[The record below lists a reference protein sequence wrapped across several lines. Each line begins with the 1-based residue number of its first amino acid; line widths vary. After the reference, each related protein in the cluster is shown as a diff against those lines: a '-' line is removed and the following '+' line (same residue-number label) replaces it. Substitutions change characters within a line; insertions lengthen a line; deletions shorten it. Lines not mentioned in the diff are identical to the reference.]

1 MSAYT
6 DAQANN
12 DITRN
17 VKQYRD
23 LDLFFS
29 KKSNKDVNKV
39 TDVEAVKRSVR
50 NLILLNSYEKPFHP
64 EIAGDVRGLL
74 FELMTP
80 LTSAVIAR
88 KIQDVIENFEP
99 RARLTGVNVV
109 PDFDRNAY
117 DVTVYFYVVKNHL
130 NVDGQNLEKTKVLA
144 VQSGSQNQIF
154 RALEAIGFRP

>member
-1 MSAYT
+1 MSAYK

-29 KKSNKDVNKV
+29 RKSNKDVNKV
-39 TDVEAVKRSVR
+39 TDIEAVKRSVR
-50 NLILLNSYEKPFHP
+50 NLVLLNSYEKPFHP

-74 FELMTP
+74 FENMTP

-117 DVTVYFYVVKNHL
+117 NVTVYFYVVNAPTEL
-130 NVDGQNLEKTKVLA
+130 VEVTQLLERL
-144 VQSGSQNQIF
+144 
-154 RALEAIGFRP
+154 R

>member
-1 MSAYT
+1 MSAYN
-6 DAQANN
+6 DAQRNN
-12 DITRN
+12 DISRN

-50 NLILLNSYEKPFHP
+50 NLVLLNSYEKPFHP

-74 FELMTP
+74 FENMTP

-99 RARLTGVNVV
+99 RARLTGVQAV
-109 PDFDRNAY
+109 PDFDRNLY
-117 DVTVYFYVVKNHL
+117 EVTVYFYVVNAPTEL
-130 NVDGQNLEKTKVLA
+130 VEVTQLLERL
-144 VQSGSQNQIF
+144 
-154 RALEAIGFRP
+154 R

>member
-1 MSAYT
+1 MSAYK

-12 DITRN
+12 DISRN

-29 KKSNKDVNKV
+29 RKSNNDVNKV
-39 TDVEAVKRSVR
+39 TDIEAVKRSVR
-50 NLILLNSYEKPFHP
+50 NLVLLNSFEKPFHP

-99 RARLTGVNVV
+99 RARLTGVQAI
-109 PDFDRNAY
+109 PDFDRNLY
-117 DVTVYFYVVKNHL
+117 EVTVYFYVVNAPTEL
-130 NVDGQNLEKTKVLA
+130 VEVTQLLERL
-144 VQSGSQNQIF
+144 
-154 RALEAIGFRP
+154 R

>member
-50 NLILLNSYEKPFHP
+50 NLMLLNTFEKPFHP
-64 EIAGDVRGLL
+64 EIGGDIRGLL
-74 FELMTP
+74 FENMTP
-80 LTSAVIAR
+80 LTGAVISR
-88 KIQDVIENFEP
+88 KVEDTILNFEP
-99 RARLTGVNVV
+99 RARLVGVATTPN
-109 PDFDRNAY
+109 FERNEY
-117 DVTVYFYVVKNHL
+117 NVTVYFYVVNAPTEL
-130 NVDGQNLEKTKVLA
+130 VEVSQILERL
-144 VQSGSQNQIF
+144 
-154 RALEAIGFRP
+154 R

>member
-1 MSAYT
+1 MSAYK

-12 DITRN
+12 DISRN
-17 VKQYRD
+17 VKQYKD

-39 TDVEAVKRSVR
+39 TDIEAVKRSIR
-50 NLILLNSYEKPFHP
+50 NLVLLNSFEKPFHP

-74 FELMTP
+74 FENMTP

-99 RARLTGVNVV
+99 RARLTGVQAI
-109 PDFDRNAY
+109 PDFDRNLY
-117 DVTVYFYVVKNHL
+117 EVTVYFYVVNAPTEL
-130 NVDGQNLEKTKVLA
+130 VEVTQLLERL
-144 VQSGSQNQIF
+144 
-154 RALEAIGFRP
+154 R